1 MGSTKRERPPKRNLV
16 RWSGRGFGRQWRM
29 WLTTLTD
36 DLDKQVLLTV
46 QYACNE
52 AGVRIPWDD
61 VALKMCEIV
70 GEDKFTGGAIIQH
83 LSKLRSKMESHA
95 LKVPPPLRRGL
106 MVNAPSKIYAPGKK
120 RKGGPRTAKTPK
132 SSTARPKRSRA
143 QNLKSDDEDDDDP
156 EGASVIYDDDDDSDG
171 EYENGRKKRRFSG
184 GKGKPKKKTAVA
196 VAEREDDNEDVKT
209 FKVETPTIKANIVK
223 RSNLKTEAEIQESI
237 ESPGSLPRTRGVKH
251 DYAKMDPGSDENDEV
266 EDGAQAEGE
275 VEEDEYVEEERRSEG
290 EISPLTIVE
299 TSLASTSGF
308 VVSVLCVEF
317 RSFANNPQDQTA
329 ESTEGYLDEGFG
341 LDLRSSYHFGQSVG
355 QYQPYQTQQYQM
367 PAQIDFGF
375 HSASSSFSTNRTGSM
390 ASLISA
396 MALPAIG
403 YGNPG
408 SYDAGINNDMVISN
422 FGDEDI
428 MYGDQYIPPID
439 YTPASF
445 HSSFNDPFLG
455 ARDNGEK
462 VDYM

>member
-1 MGSTKRERPPKRNLV
+1 
-16 RWSGRGFGRQWRM
+16 M

-106 MVNAPSKIYAPGKK
+106 MINAPSKIYAPGNK
-120 RKGGPRTAKTPK
+120 RKGGPRTATTPK

-143 QNLKSDDEDDDDP
+143 RNLKSDDEDGDDS
-156 EGASVIYDDDDDSDG
+156 EGAPVIYGDDNDSDG
-171 EYENGRKKRRFSG
+171 EYESGRKKRRFSG
-184 GKGKPKKKTAVA
+184 GKGKAKKEAAVA
-196 VAEREDDNEDVKT
+196 VAEREEDDDEDVKT
-209 FKVETPTIKANIVK
+209 FKVETPTTKANIVK
-223 RSNLKTEAEIQESI
+223 RGNLKVETGIQESI

-251 DYAKMDPGSDENDEV
+251 NYAKMDPGSDENDEAD
-266 EDGAQAEGE
+266 DGTQAEGE
-275 VEEDEYVEEERRSEG
+275 AEEDEHVEEERRSER
-290 EISPLTIVE
+290 EVSPFTNVE
-299 TSLASTSGF
+299 TSFASTSGF
-308 VVSVLCVEF
+308 VVGVLRVEF
-317 RSFANNPQDQTA
+317 RSSANNSQDQTV
-329 ESTEGYLDEGFG
+329 ELTEGYLDEGFG
-341 LDLRSSYHFGQSVG
+341 LDLRSAYHFSQSVG
-355 QYQPYQTQQYQM
+355 QHQPYQTQQYQM
-367 PAQIDFGF
+367 PAQTDFGF

-390 ASLISA
+390 TSLTSA
-396 MALPAIG
+396 MAPPANR
-403 YGNPG
+403 YGNPA
-408 SYDAGINNDMVISN
+408 SYDAVINSDMVISN
-422 FGDEDI
+422 FSNEDI

-439 YTPASF
+439 YTPVSF

-455 ARDNGEK
+455 AQDNGEK

>member
-1 MGSTKRERPPKRNLV
+1 
-16 RWSGRGFGRQWRM
+16 M

-36 DLDKQVLLTV
+36 DLDKQVLLTI

-70 GEDKFTGGAIIQH
+70 EEEKFTGGAITQH

-106 MVNAPSKIYAPGKK
+106 VVNAPSKRYAPGKK
-120 RKGGPRTAKTPK
+120 RGGGPHTAKTPK

-143 QNLKSDDEDDDDP
+143 QNLKSDDEDDDDS
-156 EGASVIYDDDDDSDG
+156 EGTPVIYDDDDDSDG
-171 EYENGRKKRRFSG
+171 EYESGRKKRRFSG
-184 GKGKPKKKTAVA
+184 GKGKSKKKKTAVA
-196 VAEREDDNEDVKT
+196 VTEREEDDEEDVKT
-209 FKVETPTIKANIVK
+209 FKVETPTIKANIAK
-223 RSNLKTEAEIQESI
+223 RGNLKAEAGIQESI

-251 DYAKMDPGSDENDEV
+251 NYAKMDPGSDENDEA

-275 VEEDEYVEEERRSEG
+275 AEEDEFVEGKRRSEG
-290 EISPLTIVE
+290 EISPFANVE
-299 TSLASTSGF
+299 TFLASTSGF
-308 VVSVLCVEF
+308 VVSVLRVEF
-317 RSFANNPQDQTA
+317 RSFANNSQDQTA
-329 ESTEGYLDEGFG
+329 ESTDGYLGEGFG
-341 LDLRSSYHFGQSVG
+341 LDLRSAYHFGQSVG
-355 QYQPYQTQQYQM
+355 LHQPYQMQQYHM
-367 PAQIDFGF
+367 PAQTDFGF
-375 HSASSSFSTNRTGSM
+375 HSASSSFSTNRTGST
-390 ASLISA
+390 ASLASA
-396 MALPAIG
+396 IASPAIR

-408 SYDAGINNDMVISN
+408 SYDAVTNNDMVISN
-422 FGDEDI
+422 FGNEDI
-428 MYGDQYIPPID
+428 MYGDQYIPPIG

-455 ARDNGEK
+455 ARDNGGG